1 MAASPRARLL
11 LSSIPLRA
19 LLALLGCQDSTDL
32 GKTPCHL
39 VKKGPDGGP
48 VDVVVGELSAGKDFL
63 SFGAVECEDLV
74 CVLDKQG
81 VSAVLAQAISN
92 SAVLSNPALGYCSR
106 ACAQGSSTT
115 CTPQFD
121 DQQND
126 PALAMSCQQL
136 VLDSATIAEICKD
149 PAKCAAYFDNNRSP
163 FFCARGDGGV

>member
-1 MAASPRARLL
+1 MAASPRAHVWWF
-11 LSSIPLRA
+11 SIPLLA

-32 GKTPCHL
+32 GKGPCHL
-39 VKKGPDGGP
+39 VKQGPDGGP
-48 VDVVVGELSAGKDFL
+48 VDVMVSELTLNKDFL

-81 VSAVLAQAISN
+81 VSAVLAQAVSN
-92 SAVLSNPALGYCSR
+92 PAVLSNPALGYCSR
-106 ACAQGSSTT
+106 ACVQGSSTT

-136 VLDSATIAEICKD
+136 VLDQATIAAICQN

>member
-11 LSSIPLRA
+11 LISIPLLA

-81 VSAVLAQAISN
+81 VSAVLAQ
-92 SAVLSNPALGYCSR
+92 
-106 ACAQGSSTT
+106 GSSTT